1 MLLTFLYSE
10 PTHPNASSYL
20 TSFGMRGRHCHPKFS
35 FGGAFVRLF
44 LILVLL
50 FFSAVAWGSTFPPED
65 LVVETLP
72 ANGSARGVKATGTI
86 RSGSEAV
93 WRTLTDYS
101 AFPEYMPHV
110 LESKIQKQE
119 GNVSWVAI
127 TFSVI
132 LKNVNYT
139 LEIVHEREVKPWTIA
154 WTRIDGDLKSIHGH
168 YVLHETSEGT
178 RLEYS
183 EMVDSGS
190 FLPGF
195 IQEALTKHSIPNL
208 YKAVAER
215 AAKHESDQNNK

>member
-1 MLLTFLYSE
+1 
-10 PTHPNASSYL
+10 
-20 TSFGMRGRHCHPKFS
+20 MRS
-35 FGGAFVRLF
+35 F
-44 LILVLL
+44 LILVSLC
-50 FFSAVAWGSTFPPED
+50 FSAVALADTFPPEGM
-65 LVVETLP
+65 VVEALP
-72 ANGSARGVKATGTI
+72 VTGSARGVKATAII
-86 RSGSEAV
+86 RSKPEAV
-93 WRTLTDYS
+93 WHTLTDYP